1 MDGQAFGISHI
12 DQVAEELQTLNE
24 FFPASAP
31 PLMPKPRI
39 V

>member
-12 DQVAEELQTLNE
+12 GQVAEELQTLNE
-24 FFPASAP
+24 FFTGFSTAF
-31 PLMPKPRI
+31 MPKPWI